1 MPAHLR
7 IPISFSL
14 LLHCLS
20 SQGLH
25 ASPYFNFLLM
35 LLWVLLSEAEAV
47 TGVLAVVVLL
57 GCVQSPLLAVPRCL
71 QDPGRRSSFVG

>member
-1 MPAHLR
+1 
-7 IPISFSL
+7 
-14 LLHCLS
+14 
-20 SQGLH
+20 
-25 ASPYFNFLLM
+25 M

-47 TGVLAVVVLL
+47 TSVLAVVVLL